1 MRRVFGKRRPFG
13 SASIEGTQLKAERLL
28 TQIDPVSLW
37 RRLSAIPAALKGW
50 LDPGFCPEL
59 ARRDGIAIMV
69 TNVRVAYGRRVALE
83 DVSGIFGSGSLTAVV
98 GPNGA
103 GKSSLLK
110 TLAGVQPLRG
120 GDITYS
126 QPILGRLA
134 YLPQQSELD
143 RDYPITV
150 AELVAL
156 GAWRNM
162 GAFRRLSENLL
173 PSIDTAIAQVGL
185 EGFADRLIAEL
196 SVGQLRRALF
206 ARLIVQDASLILLD
220 EPFAAIDENTTAE
233 LVQLIKSWHGEQRT
247 IIAVMHDLDQ
257 VRSAFP
263 STLLLA
269 RRCIA
274 WADTETA
281 LCADNLASANSAMRK
296 QVIDPL
302 GAIA

>member
-1 MRRVFGKRRPFG
+1 
-13 SASIEGTQLKAERLL
+13 LKAERLL
-28 TQIDPVSLW
+28 TQIDPLSLW
-37 RRLSAIPAALKGW
+37 RRLSGVPAALKGW
-50 LDPGFCPEL
+50 LDPGFRPEL
-59 ARRDGIAIMV
+59 TARRDGIAITV
-69 TNVRVAYGRRVALE
+69 ADVRVAYGGRIALE
-83 DVSGIFGSGSLTAVV
+83 SVSGRFGAGSLTAVV

-110 TLAGVQPLRG
+110 SMAGVQPLCG

-126 QPILGRLA
+126 QPIRGRLA

-156 GAWRNM
+156 GAWRSI
-162 GAFRRLSENLL
+162 GAFRPLSENLL
-173 PSIDTAIAQVGL
+173 PSIDRAITQVGL

-196 SVGQLRRALF
+196 SAGQLRRALF

-220 EPFAAIDENTTAE
+220 EPFAAIDEDTTAE
-233 LVQLIKSWHGEQRT
+233 LIQLIKSWHGEQRT

>member
-1 MRRVFGKRRPFG
+1 
-13 SASIEGTQLKAERLL
+13 LKAERLL
-28 TQIDPVSLW
+28 TQIHQVSLW
-37 RRLSAIPAALKGW
+37 RRLSGFPAALKGW
-50 LDPGFCPEL
+50 LDPGFRPEL
-59 ARRDGIAIMV
+59 TGQRDGIAI
-69 TNVRVAYGRRVALE
+69 TLADVRVAYGGRIAL
-83 DVSGIFGSGSLTAVV
+83 DGVSGGFGAGSLTAVV

-110 TLAGVQPLRG
+110 SVAGVQPLCG

-126 QPILGRLA
+126 QPIRGRLA

-143 RDYPITV
+143 RDYPVTV

-156 GAWRNM
+156 GAWRSI
-162 GAFRRLSENLL
+162 GAFRPLSENLR
-173 PSIDTAIAQVGL
+173 PSIDRAIAQVGL
-185 EGFADRLIAEL
+185 EGFAGRLIAEL
-196 SVGQLRRALF
+196 SAGQLRRALF

-220 EPFAAIDENTTAE
+220 EPFAAIDEDTTAE
-233 LVQLIKSWHGEQRT
+233 LIELIKSWHGEQRT

-274 WADTETA
+274 WADTEIA
-281 LCADNLASANSAMRK
+281 LCAVNLASANSAMK
-296 QVIDPL
+296 QVINPL

>member
-1 MRRVFGKRRPFG
+1 
-13 SASIEGTQLKAERLL
+13 LKAERLL
-28 TQIDPVSLW
+28 RQIDPVSLW
-37 RRLSAIPAALKGW
+37 RRLSAFPAALRRW

-59 ARRDGIAIMV
+59 VARRDRIAITVANARV
-69 TNVRVAYGRRVALE
+69 TYGGQVALE
-83 DVSGIFGSGSLTAVV
+83 DVSGTFDAGSLTAVV

-110 TLAGVQPLRG
+110 VLAGMQSLRG

-126 QPILGRLA
+126 QPIRGRFA

-156 GAWRNM
+156 GAWRSM
-162 GAFRRLSENLL
+162 GAFRPLTKDLF
-173 PSIDTAIAQVGL
+173 PSVDRAIAQVGL

-196 SVGQLRRALF
+196 SAGQFRRALF

-220 EPFAAIDENTTAE
+220 EPFAAIDEDTTAE
-233 LVQLIKSWHGEQRT
+233 LLQLIKSWHGEQRT

-257 VRSAFP
+257 VRAYFP
-263 STLLLA
+263 STVLLA

-274 WADTETA
+274 WADTELA
-281 LCADNLASANSAMRK
+281 LRADNLALANGAMRK
-296 QVIDPL
+296 QGVNRQR
-302 GAIA
+302 AIA